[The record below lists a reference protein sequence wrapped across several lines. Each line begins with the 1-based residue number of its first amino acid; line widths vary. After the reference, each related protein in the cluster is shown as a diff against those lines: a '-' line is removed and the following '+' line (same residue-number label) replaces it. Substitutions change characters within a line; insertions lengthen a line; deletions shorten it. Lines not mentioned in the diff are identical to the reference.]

1 MILPFIRRRWW
12 LTQQRLFPT
21 LSFAMLLPIM
31 LHLLII
37 VPMASLVES
46 PLNNVSYEKWV
57 YPGLLVL
64 IGIISLIPVL
74 YRDLFDFR
82 IHKKAITYMTLAPI
96 SKLKL
101 IIGIL
106 VSAIL
111 ESLILVIIGLLVLF
125 FVTGIIL
132 NWGDYLI
139 IFGFIIIINTLV
151 GSFITTISL
160 LVARV
165 FSFIFILM
173 IFFCYVLFG
182 SGIIV
187 PLDIF
192 PDQLRVLIQ
201 YLPLNVMIH
210 ELHLVIFTG
219 VFHWIPLSILVF
231 IIFPWTY
238 INSEIFRRELNQ

>member
-1 MILPFIRRRWW
+1 
-12 LTQQRLFPT
+12 
-21 LSFAMLLPIM
+21 
-31 LHLLII
+31 
-37 VPMASLVES
+37 MASLVES

-151 GSFITTISL
+151 GSFITTI
-160 LVARV
+160 
-165 FSFIFILM
+165 IFILM

-187 PLDIF
+187 PLDFF

-219 VFHWIPLSILVF
+219 VFHWIPLSILLF

-238 INSEIFRRELNQ
+238 INSEIFRRGLNQ

>member
-1 MILPFIRRRWW
+1 
-12 LTQQRLFPT
+12 
-21 LSFAMLLPIM
+21 MLLPIM
-31 LHLLII
+31 LYLLII
-37 VPMASLVES
+37 VPMANLVES
-46 PLNNVSYEKWV
+46 PLNNISYEKWV

-64 IGIISLIPVL
+64 IGIISLIPIL

-82 IHKKAITYMTLAPI
+82 IHKKAIMYMTLAPI

-106 VSAIL
+106 VGAIL
-111 ESLILVIIGLLVLF
+111 ESLIFVIIGLLVLF

-132 NWGDYLI
+132 NWKDYLI

-151 GSFITTISL
+151 GSFITTLAL
-160 LVARV
+160 LTARI

-182 SGIIV
+182 AGMIV
-187 PLDIF
+187 PVDFF
-192 PDQLRVLIQ
+192 PDQLGVLIQ

-210 ELHLVIFTG
+210 ELQLVIFMG
-219 VFHWIPLSILVF
+219 VFHWIPLSILLF
-231 IIFPWTY
+231 IIFPWIY

>member
-1 MILPFIRRRWW
+1 
-12 LTQQRLFPT
+12 
-21 LSFAMLLPIM
+21 MLLPIM

-37 VPMASLVES
+37 VPMANLVES
-46 PLNNVSYEKWV
+46 PLNNISYEKWV
-57 YPGLLVL
+57 YPGLLAL
-64 IGIISLIPVL
+64 IGIFSLIPIL

-82 IHKKAITYMTLAPI
+82 IHKKAIMYMTLAPI

-106 VSAIL
+106 VGAIL
-111 ESLILVIIGLLVLF
+111 ESLIFVIIGLLVLF

-132 NWGDYLI
+132 NWKDYLI

-151 GSFITTISL
+151 GSFITTLAL
-160 LVARV
+160 LTARI

-182 SGIIV
+182 SGMIV
-187 PLDIF
+187 PLDFF
-192 PDQLRVLIQ
+192 PDQLGVLIQ

-210 ELHLVIFTG
+210 ELQLVIFMG